1 MWGDKMKQIQQ
12 FSTQKR
18 NDIDLLLIAVL
29 LTFLF
34 YALIWIFFWFGLN
47 NPVHRIFILLGGALP
62 LGLVQFF
69 TFLAFF
75 WALIILNAKKR
86 KLALEQK
93 ALSLKILPEDE
104 HTVILPEKIND
115 IRLELTEMTKWRDSI
130 LVNTLIV
137 ACTKFRANYS
147 VQETMDIVK
156 IQSEIYESYLNS
168 SFGIV
173 RYLAWSIPSIGF
185 IGTVLGISGA
195 LAKVDEAV
203 AGNIESVT
211 AMLGTAFDTTLIAL
225 ALSILLMFQIHRT
238 QQLEETFI
246 VNVQDYILKNFVNR
260 IYIPKVK

>member
-1 MWGDKMKQIQQ
+1 
-12 FSTQKR
+12 
-18 NDIDLLLIAVL
+18 
-29 LTFLF
+29 
-34 YALIWIFFWFGLN
+34 
-47 NPVHRIFILLGGALP
+47 
-62 LGLVQFF
+62 
-69 TFLAFF
+69 
-75 WALIILNAKKR
+75 
-86 KLALEQK
+86 
-93 ALSLKILPEDE
+93 
-104 HTVILPEKIND
+104 
-115 IRLELTEMTKWRDSI
+115 
-130 LVNTLIV
+130 
-137 ACTKFRANYS
+137 